1 MEQLGIKQDIA
12 KLQQILG
19 SKLYSNKYSFLSEV
33 LQNSTDAMRKCGKQD
48 EAFEVGIVNK
58 DEKTIFYT
66 RDTGCSFDSI
76 ERFKELMSLLESS
89 KSQVKD
95 SSENQELGKF
105 GIGSISVAAYNNK
118 WNYIV
123 YKNQKAFNAELQEI
137 EGKGLFMDV

>member
-58 DEKTIFYT
+58 NEKTIFYT

-76 ERFKELMSLLESS
+76 ERFKELMNLLESS

-105 GIGSISVAAYNNK
+105 GIGEQIILARFLHNTY
-118 WNYIV
+118 
-123 YKNQKAFNAELQEI
+123 
-137 EGKGLFMDV
+137 